1 MDTNL
6 ADAGHVHAGQRAG
19 DLEAAD
25 LAVLGALLADVL
37 EDVLV
42 LLLVPQL
49 ILRHHVEETEDLG
62 GEAGAGHALH
72 AGDLHAGG
80 QHVHPDHVL
89 GPHTGPLDYQLLVP
103 QLHTVQASDSLK
115 IGWLI
120 KLLSSLNKS
129 PKYP

>member
-49 ILRHHVEETEDLG
+49 LLRHHVQQTQNLRRQPG
-62 GEAGAGHALH
+62 TRHAAL
-72 AGDLHAGG
+72 
-80 QHVHPDHVL
+80 Q
-89 GPHTGPLDYQLLVP
+89 TKS
-103 QLHTVQASDSLK
+103 LHTVFTVHRNLHYEIHSNNLCC
-115 IGWLI
+115 
-120 KLLSSLNKS
+120 SSLRIS
-129 PKYP
+129 MTVDEM